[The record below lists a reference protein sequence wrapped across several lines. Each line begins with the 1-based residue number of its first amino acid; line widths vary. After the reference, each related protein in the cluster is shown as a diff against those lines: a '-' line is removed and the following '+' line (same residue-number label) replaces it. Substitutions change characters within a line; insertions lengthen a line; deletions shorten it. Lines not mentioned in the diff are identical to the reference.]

1 MDVVGGYA
9 TSGKVSA
16 RGCRPGGE
24 RVTLCFRRE
33 QQDKAAVEPMAVC
46 RCVRYA
52 EHRRGW
58 RRRRRKA
65 RGRAHSERARVARRC
80 VSALSTVVV
89 VSEYLLAPGQMVPEN
104 NAAYGVAAHACCVV
118 FGRAE
123 HYLALRQ
130 AYRRLN
136 PPRSQEGYLIEVN
149 ATGSPAAGAV

>member
-1 MDVVGGYA
+1 MFIELQYTLSCTA
-9 TSGKVSA
+9 LA
-16 RGCRPGGE
+16 P
-24 RVTLCFRRE
+24 RVHL
-33 QQDKAAVEPMAVC
+33 
-46 RCVRYA
+46 
-52 EHRRGW
+52 G
-58 RRRRRKA
+58 RRRH
-65 RGRAHSERARVARRC
+65 GRH
-80 VSALSTVVV
+80 
-89 VSEYLLAPGQMVPEN
+89 EYLLAPGQMVPEN